1 MSDAMLMRSYTN
13 MPLAPIRR
21 QGLGDPVTDA
31 LNSAITSLTQGTNNK
46 IEATKAEVLAE
57 VAKQGRQAKIY
68 AVAGGFAAGLV
79 GAFLYNRFLR

>member
-31 LNSAITSLTQGTNNK
+31 MNTIATALTQQTREK
-46 IEATKAEVLAE
+46 IEVTKVEIMTEVK
-57 VAKQGRQAKIY
+57 KQGREAKIY